1 MNAYARYSRGRAA
14 GNQLGWR
21 QFARTASI
29 GGMKRFRAALAAVPV
44 LAWLLLAPGNATAQ
58 GKKAAIKA
66 EPASAGNVES
76 GKKSFASHSCSGC
89 HGSEGQGATGPQIAP
104 PPLPLSDFARYVRQP
119 VGLMPAFDSNTVP
132 DSDLAD
138 VYAFL
143 KSVAPPQAAAEVTPS
158 GNAENGKRLF
168 TRDGCYECHGFDG
181 QGAQQTAAPTIGP
194 PPLPFSAFAN
204 YIHHPA
210 GSMPP
215 YTTKVLSDAE
225 LADIYAYL
233 KSIPP
238 PPSPKNIPLLNQ

>member
-1 MNAYARYSRGRAA
+1 MRSC
-14 GNQLGWR
+14 
-21 QFARTASI
+21 
-29 GGMKRFRAALAAVPV
+29 AALAVAV
-44 LAWLLLAPGNATAQ
+44 AWLLTAPGNANAQ
-58 GKKAAIKA
+58 NKKATA
-66 EPASAGNVES
+66 EAQSAAAGNAES

-104 PPLPLSDFARYVRQP
+104 PPLPFSDFVRYVRQP

-132 DSDLAD
+132 DSDLAE

-143 KSVAPPQAAAEVTPS
+143 KSAAPPGAAEVTPA

-168 TRDGCYECHGFDG
+168 TRDGCYECHGFEG

-194 PPLPFSAFAN
+194 PPLPLSAFAN
-204 YIHHPA
+204 YVHHPV

-215 YTTKVLSDAE
+215 YTTKILSDVE

-238 PPSPKNIPLLNQ
+238 PTPPKDIPLLNQ